1 MWYGL
6 ERRTSPIR
14 SYPSSLLR
22 PPLSTGKEETQLNES
37 TLMNPRQEI
46 ITGAGWK
53 LASMFCNR
61 CGTFLKRTSKGMTCP
76 RCGYV
81 DEAREIEVKRAQ
93 QPVES
98 SVYVIKEAVDAPVV
112 NQICP
117 SCGHNEAYRAVESA
131 QGEHAGVKQDR
142 ALERYTCTKCHHSW
156 TRN

>member
-1 MWYGL
+1 MAYRL
-6 ERRTSPIR
+6 ERRTSSIR

-22 PPLSTGKEETQLNES
+22 PPLSTGKEETPLNES

-46 ITGAGWK
+46 ISGVGRR
-53 LASMFCNR
+53 LASMFCDR

-81 DEAREIEVKRAQ
+81 DEVSVIEVKRARN
-93 QPVES
+93 PAER
-98 SVYVIKEAVDAPVV
+98 SVYVVKEVVDAPVA
-112 NQICP
+112 NQTCP
-117 SCGHNEAYRAVESA
+117 SCGHNEAYRAVVST